1 MGVYIMRIK
10 QQVTIKV
17 AEPWDFTS
25 PEGDNIFSG
34 VVSEYINSV
43 NGEAYLIKNN
53 RTFILNGISVNY
65 VVAMYR
71 NKSID
76 CKNVNIAYI
85 PDDLVNQFKKL
96 ESIKDKLKF
105 IIIGSLA

>member
-1 MGVYIMRIK
+1 MQIN

-34 VVSEYINSV
+34 VVFDYINSV
-43 NGEAYLIKNN
+43 NGEAFLIKNN
-53 RTFILNGISVNY
+53 RSFILNGASVNY

-76 CKNVNIAYI
+76 CKNLNIAYM
-85 PDDLVNQFKKL
+85 PDDIVKHFKEL
-96 ESIKDKLKF
+96 DNVKDKLKF